1 MRRFGKTAVMLVYK
15 EGSHLVAD
23 TPEDKADY
31 VNRQLQWWDHYLLG
45 KPAPAWITDA
55 YGVKPEER

>member
-1 MRRFGKTAVMLVYK
+1 MLVYK